1 MERHIGVAK
10 GTVNYN
16 HDGIA
21 LGNSEMF
28 GTLMDVWDMGQA
40 LSGLLEVV

>member
-1 MERHIGVAK
+1 MPTLAVVNR
-10 GTVNYN
+10 TVNYN